1 MSGPAGDRMVAN
13 RYALSAP
20 LGRGGMGVVWRARD
34 AVLGREVAVKEVV
47 FPPTMPDEE
56 RRPAQARVMREA
68 RAAARLNHPGA
79 VTLYDVVK
87 DDGGTFIVMELV
99 NAPTLADLVRSDG
112 PLPVER
118 VAEIGAQ
125 VASALEAAH
134 QAGIVHRDVKPGN
147 VMVPGNGTAKLAD
160 FGIASLQGDPQ
171 LTSTGLV
178 IGSPAYMAP
187 EQAKG
192 EESGP
197 PADFWALGAT
207 MFYAVEGEP
216 PFDRG
221 TSIATL
227 AAVVNDPP
235 PAPRRA
241 GRLTPLIT
249 ALLNKDPGSRPSG
262 PELRAELGRLAA
274 VPASPSTEVLPSY
287 GPGRTVPLPAG
298 PPPPA
303 PAASP
308 DRPRR
313 WSAAHAVHPALV
325 LGEVRPVPPAAAE
338 RRVRRGCGQP
348 GAPLATFG
356 YAPPPGGLGPAG
368 RALACRPTG
377 RRRRTGGHRLARR
390 PPRTATPVL
399 PPTASGRRPP
409 TRCTPP
415 TRPTAPG
422 PTPAARHPHSRP
434 TVCAPDPG
442 PRPPCPPRRLP
453 STVWAGAGA
462 AVAAAGAGGRAGGR
476 GRVVAVV
483 ALLAVV
489 ALVAVL
495 FAVNLR
501 PGGTGTRPRPRRRP
515 PRGVP
520 GRHRASGDDRGGRP
534 RPRAA
539 RRRPPRRPPP
549 RAGRGCPRA
558 GRRSPT
564 GAGATASGSRRGS
577 GPGRGRA
584 STPPLSRSEGD
595 PERVFTVR
603 SANPA
608 NPLPQAS
615 RDYRRGGPRLFPEG
629 YREVSYEEGQTYA
642 GREGA
647 VVFEYEA
654 VRDGRRVHVSHINLK
669 GRTWGYNVELI
680 APAAEWD
687 ASKGLARQF
696 EQAFRRSSGPTA
708 PGSWPPDPAAG
719 SVPVDGN
726 QRHRAARRQPLRAPP
741 TSSATAAWAW
751 SGGPPTPCWARQVA
765 LKEVDLPRGGDAGGR
780 ESLRARE
787 TASLTAVR
795 CMITPALFCS
805 QRYPPP
811 PPSATPMRRSL

>member
-1 MSGPAGDRMVAN
+1 MVAD

-87 DDGGTFIVMELV
+87 DGGGTFIVMELI

-235 PAPRRA
+235 RTPRRA

-249 ALLNKDPGSRPSG
+249 ALLAKDPGSRPSG

-274 VPASPSTEVLPSY
+274 VPPSPPTEVLPVY
-287 GPGRTVPLPAG
+287 GPGRTIPLPAG
-298 PPPPA
+298 PPPSA
-303 PAASP
+303 PTAS
-308 DRPRR
+308 
-313 WSAAHAVHPALV
+313 
-325 LGEVRPVPPAAAE
+325 PAAA
-338 RRVRRGCGQP
+338 
-348 GAPLATFG
+348 GATSAGAVDDPEHR
-356 YAPPPGGLGPAG
+356 PPPSATLPLRGASDPEAGLSPAG
-368 RALACRPTG
+368 PPVAAADPPSAAAGPRPAVAAPECRG
-377 RRRRTGGHRLARR
+377 RRARPGR
-390 PPRTATPVL
+390 PVL
-399 PPTASGRRPP
+399 PP
-409 TRCTPP
+409 
-415 TRPTAPG
+415 APVVE
-422 PTPAARHPHSRP
+422 R
-434 TVCAPDPG
+434 
-442 PRPPCPPRRLP
+442 
-453 STVWAGAGA
+453 
-462 AVAAAGAGGRAGGR
+462 GGR
-476 GRVVAVV
+476 GRMVAVV

-489 ALVAVL
+489 GLVAVL
-495 FAVNLR
+495 LAVNLR
-501 PGGTGTRPRPRRRP
+501 SGGD
-515 PRGVP
+515 
-520 GRHRASGDDRGGRP
+520 GDPSAGP
-534 RPRAA
+534 ATTAA
-539 RRRPPRRPPP
+539 
-549 RAGRGCPRA
+549 
-558 GRRSPT
+558 
-564 GAGATASGSRRGS
+564 GAGATRESETTGGATSTTGGSETTAAPTTTAGGTGLPEGWTAFTNRRGS
-577 GPGRGRA
+577 NRIGVPPGFRA
-584 STPPLSRSEGD
+584 RTRESNNATVVEEEDD

-603 SANPA
+603 STNPS

-615 RDYRRGGPRLFPEG
+615 RDYRRSAPGLFPEG

-642 GREGA
+642 GRQGA

-654 VRDGRRVHVSHINLK
+654 VRDGRRVHVSHINFK
-669 GRTWGYNVELI
+669 GQTWGYNVEFI
-680 APAAEWD
+680 VPADQWD
-687 ASKGLARQF
+687 ASQDLARQF
-696 EQAFRRSSGPTA
+696 EQAF
-708 PGSWPPDPAAG
+708 
-719 SVPVDGN
+719 
-726 QRHRAARRQPLRAPP
+726 QPL
-741 TSSATAAWAW
+741 
-751 SGGPPTPCWARQVA
+751 G
-765 LKEVDLPRGGDAGGR
+765 
-780 ESLRARE
+780 
-787 TASLTAVR
+787 
-795 CMITPALFCS
+795 
-805 QRYPPP
+805 
-811 PPSATPMRRSL
+811 